1 MLLFTE
7 KVPTDPSSSGTHSK
21 ISQKISFIYVPGA
34 YQIAASDMGLR
45 SSEFVHRPYKKKSF
59 GFLWPSSS
67 SRGKSYFFFS
77 KLDVMGAHL
86 PSAGPQGRGWVASVG
101 LEPLAPQ
108 GEPPSCL

>member
-1 MLLFTE
+1 MCQVLIKLLPLIW
-7 KVPTDPSSSGTHSK
+7 VLGRVSLCTDPIRKRVLVFYG
-21 ISQKISFIYVPGA
+21 P
-34 YQIAASDMGLR
+34 L
-45 SSEFVHRPYKKKSF
+45 
-59 GFLWPSSS
+59 FLPEVSPI
-67 SRGKSYFFFS
+67 FFS